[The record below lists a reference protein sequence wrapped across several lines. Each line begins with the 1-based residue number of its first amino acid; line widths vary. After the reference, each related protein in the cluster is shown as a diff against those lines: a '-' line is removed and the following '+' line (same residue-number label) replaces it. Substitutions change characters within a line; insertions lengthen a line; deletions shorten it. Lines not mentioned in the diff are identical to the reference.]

1 MQGRGVAGGELYAK
15 SKKTMDQAKAS
26 GWCGEMSAITKP
38 EGPRGHYA
46 CNAET
51 MGRTPARFR

>member
-26 GWCGEMSAITKP
+26 GVVWRDE
-38 EGPRGHYA
+38 RHYKA
-46 CNAET
+46 
-51 MGRTPARFR
+51 